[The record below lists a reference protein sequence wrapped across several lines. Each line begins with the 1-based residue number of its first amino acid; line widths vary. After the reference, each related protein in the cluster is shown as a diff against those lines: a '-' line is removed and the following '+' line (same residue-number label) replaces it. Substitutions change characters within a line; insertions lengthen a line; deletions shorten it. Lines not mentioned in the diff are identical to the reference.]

1 MKLNPLH
8 HLARTS
14 RAMLVAMLALLGTGA
29 LQAANFFD
37 NTISGVNLGN
47 ASGGNT
53 GGHLNWAIFTL
64 SGGVTITDTSYDGTY
79 DVVGNVGTYSTGT
92 VGMGM
97 TSSRIK
103 GNVYRDTTAQT
114 ITLSGGANYTGSLI
128 TGQGGSGASGY
139 LGTAASQATTASNV
153 AKALT
158 ATAGTPSTI
167 NTSYSYTAVANAT
180 IVMNLLDLSISG
192 AGVVLSLNGPSTA
205 NYIINISRVLSLS
218 AGAQVTLGGG
228 LQPQNVLF
236 NLTNA
241 NTTDVTLGGDSTLRG
256 IILAPNRKVTLTGA
270 SDVIGEVI
278 AKTVSLSGRST
289 VKNPLVS
296 P

>member
-1 MKLNPLH
+1 MKLNQIHKLV
-8 HLARTS
+8 RTP
-14 RAMLVAMLALLGTGA
+14 RVLLVAMLALLGAGE

-47 ASGGNT
+47 ASGGTT

-64 SGGVTITDTSYDGTY
+64 SGGVTITDTTYDGTY
-79 DVVGNVGTYSTGT
+79 DVLGNVGTYSTTT
-92 VGMGM
+92 VGLGM

-139 LGTAASQATTASNV
+139 LGTAATQATTASNT
-153 AKALT
+153 AKGLT
-158 ATAGTPSTI
+158 ATAGTPTTI
-167 NTSYSYTAVANAT
+167 NTSYSYTAAANAT
-180 IVMNLLDLSISG
+180 IIMNLVDLAISG
-192 AGVVLSLNGPSTA
+192 TTSILSLNGPSTA
-205 NYIINISRVLSLS
+205 NYIINISRALSLS

-236 NLTNA
+236 NLTSA
-241 NTTDVTLGGDSTLRG
+241 NTTDATLGASTLRG

-270 SDVIGEVI
+270 STVYGEIV
-278 AKTVSLSGRST
+278 AKTVSLSGRSR
-289 VKNPLVS
+289 VLNPLVS